1 MAEFEEQGLIK
12 KIQQKSGIDSLDG
25 REKRVLLGGIIFV
38 LCFFVLQLVIIPL
51 LDVRTNLETSIEK
64 KSREL
69 EEIKQLKGEYR
80 RLKVQEGGIQAMIA
94 ERSPG
99 FTLFTFL
106 DKQVTEAQVKKQI
119 KYMKPSTEEGDDN
132 LNESMVEMKLQRIT
146 LNALVS
152 FIMLVESEE
161 NVVSIR
167 RISVQESGNEQGYLD
182 VILQIITFELKG

>member
-1 MAEFEEQGLIK
+1 MGEFEKQNLIK
-12 KIQQKSGIDSLDG
+12 KIQQKSGIDSLDS
-25 REKRVLLGGIIFV
+25 REKRVLLGGVIFV
-38 LCFFVLQLVIIPL
+38 LCFFVLQLVILPL
-51 LDVRTNLETSIEK
+51 LDVRTDLETSIEK

-69 EEIKQLKGEYR
+69 EKIEQLKGEYQ
-80 RLKVQEGGIQAMIA
+80 RLKEQEGGIQAMIA
-94 ERSPG
+94 DRSPG

-146 LNALVS
+146 LKALVS

-161 NVVSIR
+161 NVVLIR